1 MERQQ
6 AEGHVRHAQ
15 SRSGSFGRGRLVS
28 TFSVRHRAGLDVAFV
43 LDGAEGDFQIGM
55 GAASEDYSSVM
66 SLGVDS
72 REGRLRAVGH
82 WTVDGRAE
90 RLTARI
96 VLHDR
101 GLIVVEATPLPLAK
115 RPRSLKCWSFLRQD
129 GVDHHSDVIGLVAP
143 ELASL
148 PPVTL
153 RTYPP
158 R

>member
-1 MERQQ
+1 VERQQ
-6 AEGHVRHAQ
+6 AEDHVRTAQ
-15 SRSGSFGRGRLVS
+15 SRAESFGSGRLVS
-28 TFSVRHRAGLDVAFV
+28 TFSVRHRLGLDVAFV
-43 LDGAEGDFQIGM
+43 LDGAAGDFQIGM

-72 REGRLRAVGH
+72 REGRLRAVGL

-90 RLTARI
+90 KLAARI
-96 VLHDR
+96 LLHDS
-101 GLIVVEATPLPLAK
+101 GLIVVEAAPLPLAK

-129 GVDHHSDVIGLVAP
+129 GVDHHSDVIGVVSP
-143 ELASL
+143 ELAAL

-153 RTYPP
+153 RTYP